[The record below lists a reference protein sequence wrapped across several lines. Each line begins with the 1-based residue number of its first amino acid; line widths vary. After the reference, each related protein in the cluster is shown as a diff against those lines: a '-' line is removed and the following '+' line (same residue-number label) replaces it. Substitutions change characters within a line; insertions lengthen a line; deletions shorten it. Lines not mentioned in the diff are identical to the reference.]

1 MLNMS
6 ILLFMFTDLVPNPD
20 TKYMVGWIYIGA
32 IALLVLVNFVAI
44 PASYSVLDCQRG
56 IQALKD

>member
-1 MLNMS
+1 VLNMS

-32 IALLVLVNFVAI
+32 IALLVLVNFVAML
-44 PASYSVLDCQRG
+44 VTLF
-56 IQALKD
+56 